1 MCVVPARRVPSAVIS
16 SAINSRRRFSFHSR
30 ATFDLRFSD
39 LDRRRR
45 RNRRRN
51 VRRCPGRS
59 VAVHQTVIALGSPVL
74 YSGSRAPGTCRA

>member
-16 SAINSRRRFSFHSR
+16 SAINSRRRFGFHSR

-39 LDRRRR
+39 LDRRR
-45 RNRRRN
+45 NRRRN
-51 VRRCPGRS
+51 VRRCPERS